1 MGMKKSLKRQI
12 GIKEL
17 KARGFSY
24 EQIGEKIREFK
35 RLGYVPVAQTEP
47 LGIFQPEEN
56 RKPVKKISI
65 WQRVWIAISLCFEK
79 LILRMKRG

>member
-35 RLGYVPVAQTEP
+35 RLGYVPMPFPTAPQIEP
-47 LGIFQPEEN
+47 L
-56 RKPVKKISI
+56 PVKKISI
-65 WQRVWIAISLCFEK
+65 WQRIKTAIGIWFER
-79 LILRMKRG
+79 LIKRMKRG